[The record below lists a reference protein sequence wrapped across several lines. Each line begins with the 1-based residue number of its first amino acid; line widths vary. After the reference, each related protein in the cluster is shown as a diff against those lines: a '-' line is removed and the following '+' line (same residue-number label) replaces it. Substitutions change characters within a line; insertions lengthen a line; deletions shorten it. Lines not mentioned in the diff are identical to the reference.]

1 MRKKRT
7 SNALKGIASCMICAW
22 SLCACGNVAEDSSD
36 RKVMEESKA
45 AEYEALFDEIE
56 AITPYK
62 SLSNTNPIM
71 TQRFGADPYAMVY
84 KDRVYFYMTG
94 DTFEY
99 DADGSVTENT
109 YGKINTISVV
119 STTDMVNFEDHG
131 TVYAAGSKGAAKWAA
146 NSWAPAAAWKE
157 IDGEVKFFLYF
168 ANSGG
173 GIGVLTSDSPTGPF
187 EDPLGE
193 ALINNHTPNCAD
205 VIWIFDPA
213 VLVDDDGRAY
223 LYFGGGVPEGQAANL
238 GTARVVELGED
249 MISIAGEP
257 VIIDAP
263 YVFEDSGIHKY
274 NNKYYYTYCS
284 NWDVDQAGTDQ
295 YGFESG
301 EIVCMESESP
311 LGPFT
316 IKETILE
323 NPGKYFGLGGNNHHC
338 VFSFKDHWYITYHT
352 RVLEGN
358 MGIEKGYRCTHIDS
372 FTMQKDGSIG
382 LIDQTLQGREQ
393 LSYVDAYQRHSA
405 TEVAV
410 MSGMSTVAGDAVTD
424 FYGSGTMALGKI
436 QTGSFVKVQGVDFGE
451 GAPSKWI
458 AEIKNANGEV
468 GVIQLRADGLNGDI
482 LGYLTIDANT
492 GTNYAEFETN
502 LNTGITGVHDVYM
515 IFYGEE
521 YEVLSWQFEK

>member
-223 LYFGGGVPEGQAANL
+223 LYFGGGVPEGQAANP

-295 YGFESG
+295 NGFESG
-301 EIVCMESESP
+301 EIVCMESESAI
-311 LGPFT
+311 GT
-316 IKETILE
+316 VHHKR
-323 NPGKYFGLGGNNHHC
+323 NHFRESGEIFRIRRKQSSLC
-338 VFSFKDHWYITYHT
+338 VFILRIIGILPITPEYWKEIWGLK
-352 RVLEGN
+352 R
-358 MGIEKGYRCTHIDS
+358 GICCTHIDS

-424 FYGSGTMALGKI
+424 FYGSGTWRSEKSKTRFFCLRYRVWISGKEHLPN
-436 QTGSFVKVQGVDFGE
+436 GSQR
-451 GAPSKWI
+451 
-458 AEIKNANGEV
+458 
-468 GVIQLRADGLNGDI
+468 LR
-482 LGYLTIDANT
+482 
-492 GTNYAEFETN
+492 
-502 LNTGITGVHDVYM
+502 M
-515 IFYGEE
+515 
-521 YEVLSWQFEK
+521 QMEKLE